1 MSGKNSKRS
10 IDSKFKAISLG
21 VMTEVQKREK
31 FGKDAQ
37 RSHLDLDT
45 KGVRESGKN

>member
-1 MSGKNSKRS
+1 MSGENSKRH

-31 FGKDAQ
+31 FGKSAE
-37 RSHLDLDT
+37 RAHLGLDT
-45 KGVRESGKN
+45 KGVRESGSN